1 MFSDELMVLV
11 VLALVAVVGVV
22 ELVRRWLQHRKWK
35 RAAWDRE

>member
-11 VLALVAVVGVV
+11 VLALVVGVGAI

-35 RAAWDRE
+35 RAAWHRE